1 MIKRILL
8 AFSFFA
14 FSFPALSDVEPAV
27 RLIQE
32 QRPCAP
38 EPCVAPPAKNAIVLV
53 HGLTGSQA
61 TWKADNG
68 TYLPD
73 LIVKDADL
81 KDYDVWRID
90 YDSFKFASSPDA
102 DTLADLFFKQLSTL
116 RGYDSITFIG
126 HSLGG
131 LIIQRFLQDVN
142 SLNSHIQ
149 LNKFR
154 LVILLGTPSKG
165 SLLANYADWLTDNPQ
180 VRILKDYS
188 ANDYLKLLGRTM
200 WYTMQKHE
208 ASGCASLRI
217 FSAYEGRDTN
227 HVRVVS
233 KESATSRAFAC
244 REFDTDHV
252 QMSKPTSNADEN
264 YTAIKKL
271 LVSCLAQDRRVCPPP
286 SNDPHCGQ
294 LQNPIENGPELHC
307 DHGSW

>member
-8 AFSFFA
+8 AFSLFA
-14 FSFPALSDVEPAV
+14 FSVPALSQVEPAV

-38 EPCVAPPAKNAIVLV
+38 QPCVAPPSKNAIVLV

-73 LIVKDADL
+73 LILNDPDL
-81 KDYDVWRID
+81 KDYDVWRVD

-102 DTLADLFFKQLSTL
+102 DALADLFFRQLASL
-116 RGYDSITFIG
+116 HGYDSVTFIG

-142 SLNSHIQ
+142 SLNSHLQ

-165 SLLANYADWLTDNPQ
+165 SQLANYTSWLTANPQ
-180 VRILKDYS
+180 VRILKDYA

-208 ASGCASLRI
+208 ASGCASLRF
-217 FSAYEGRDTN
+217 FSAYEDRDTD

-233 KESATSRAFAC
+233 KDSATARAFAC
-244 REFDTDHV
+244 RKFDTDHIE
-252 QMSKPTSNADEN
+252 MSKMTGNSDLNFIAV
-264 YTAIKKL
+264 KKL

-294 LQNPIENGPELHC
+294 LQHSIENGPELHC
-307 DHGSW
+307 DNGLW